1 MFTEGEF
8 EGQQAVIIKPAKAFP
23 FERLP
28 EEVRERIYKVYFAP
42 GGVIGNDIVLE
53 GRRSSRDVYAKSYS
67 EGSKNRVSQISPSPG
82 WEVCS

>member
-1 MFTEGEF
+1 MFTEGDF

-23 FERLP
+23 FERLDK
-28 EEVRERIYKVYFAP
+28 EIRERIYKVYFAP